1 MDKVGLVLA
10 GGGGKGAYH
19 IGVWKALREYGV
31 DRNITAVS
39 GTSVGALN
47 SALFMQGNLELA
59 EEVWMSINH
68 DKILSID
75 ASRLS
80 NLLGSIR
87 LPELAKWTSKVS
99 SFGVFSR
106 SGFLELINE
115 YLDLKI
121 VSSSKI
127 SCYAACCEVPSLEI
141 KYFKLNRCSSEKITT
156 ILLATSALPVIF
168 DPIDI
173 EGKIYIDGGIKN
185 NIPIQPLYNEEFRN
199 IIVVHLGRDEIIDLT
214 RFPDAN
220 IIEILP
226 QKDQG
231 GFINGTLDFTPEG
244 AKRRIE
250 QGYEDAVRILKP
262 IYEMGLVQRKFGMR
276 LEQISQQ
283 ERQFESRRSEILI
296 KRENLKNELD
306 CIIERR
312 KD

>member
-1 MDKVGLVLA
+1 MEKMGLILA

-31 DRNITAVS
+31 DRNISAIS

-47 SALFMQGNLELA
+47 SALFVQGNLELA

-75 ASRLS
+75 AGRLS
-80 NLLGSIR
+80 NLLGSIS
-87 LPELAKWTSKVS
+87 LPELAKWASKVS
-99 SFGVFSR
+99 NFGVFSR
-106 SGFLELINE
+106 SGFLGLINE

-121 VSSSKI
+121 ISSSRI

-141 KYFKLNRCSSEKITT
+141 RYFKLNHCSSEKITS

-173 EGKIYIDGGIKN
+173 EDKTYIDGGIKN
-185 NIPIQPLYNEEFRN
+185 NIPIQPLYDEGFRN
-199 IIVVHLGRDEIIDLT
+199 IIVVHLGMDEIIDLT
-214 RFPDAN
+214 RFPEAN

-226 QKDQG
+226 QEDQG
-231 GFINGTLDFTPEG
+231 GFLKGTLDFTPEG

-283 ERQFESRRSEILI
+283 EILFKSSRSEILL
-296 KRENLKNELD
+296 KREYLKNELNS
-306 CIIERR
+306 IN
-312 KD
+312 